1 MATWGD
7 FLKDV
12 SVVRMSN
19 GMYVKVDD
27 VITLWEE
34 LNNLRTEVAQ
44 LREAVTT
51 EREACAREVEEFAE
65 ACAAEADTPEVAT
78 AYLKAAASIIRDKDE
93 VPEAEIIEG
102 EPPPEPEQAE

>member
-12 SVVRMSN
+12 SVVRMNN
-19 GMYVKVDD
+19 GMYVKVDE

-34 LNNLRTEVAQ
+34 LNGLRTEVAQ
-44 LREAVTT
+44 LRETVTT

-78 AYLKAAASIIRDKDE
+78 AYLRAAASIIRDKDE
-93 VPEAEIIEG
+93 APEAQIIE
-102 EPPPEPEQAE
+102 EQQPPESEPAE